1 MSKYK
6 LAVFDLAGTTVKD
19 TNTVGSCLQMALR
32 TVGVEVS
39 VDDVNAVM
47 GQPKPWAIEMLLKQY
62 QTEGDIPTLYAEFRR
77 LMVEFYQTSEEV
89 GEIEGASE
97 TFRGLK
103 EKGLL
108 IAVDTGFERDIT
120 DVLLKRM
127 QWGSLVDDSITTDEV
142 ENGRPAPDMIF
153 ELCKRHGVEAHE
165 VIKIGDTPADIAEGK
180 NAKVGLVVGVLYG
193 THSREQLEPL
203 GADLLIEDIKE
214 LLLIDL

>member
-19 TNTVGSCLQMALR
+19 TNTVGSCLQMALK
-32 TVGVEVS
+32 TVGVEAS

-62 QTEGDIPTLYAEFRR
+62 EAEGDIPTLYAEFRR

-89 GEIEGASE
+89 GEIEGASD

-120 DVLLKRM
+120 DVLLQRM
-127 QWGSLVDDSITTDEV
+127 QWGSLVDDSITSDEV
-142 ENGRPAPDMIF
+142 ESGRPAPDMIF

-180 NAKVGLVVGVLYG
+180 NAEAGLVVGVVYG
-193 THSREQLEPL
+193 THTRQQLEPL
-203 GADLLIEDIKE
+203 GADMLIEDIKE
-214 LLLIDL
+214 LLAIDL

>member
-1 MSKYK
+1 MSQYK
-6 LAVFDLAGTTVKD
+6 LAIFDLAGTTVKD
-19 TNTVGSCLQMALR
+19 TNTVGACLQAALK
-32 TVGVEVS
+32 TVGVDAT

-62 QTEGDIPTLYAEFRR
+62 EAEGDVPTLYAEFRR
-77 LMVEFYQTSEEV
+77 LMVEFYQTSKEV

-120 DVLLKRM
+120 DVLLERM
-127 QWGSLVDDSITTDEV
+127 QWGTLVDDSITTNEV

-153 ELCKRHGVEAHE
+153 ELCKRHSVEPHE

-180 NAKVGLVVGVLYG
+180 NAKAGLVVGVVYG
-193 THSREQLEPL
+193 THTRQQLESL
-203 GADLLIEDIKE
+203 GADMLIEDIKE
-214 LLLIDL
+214 LLAIDL

>member
-19 TNTVGSCLQMALR
+19 TNTVGACLQAALK
-32 TVGVEVS
+32 TVGVEAS
-39 VDDVNAVM
+39 VADVNAVM

-62 QTEGDIPTLYAEFRR
+62 EAEGDIPTLYAEFRR
-77 LMVEFYQTSEEV
+77 LMVETYQTSDQV

-97 TFRGLK
+97 TFKGLK

-120 DVLLKRM
+120 DVLLDRVG
-127 QWGSLVDDSITTDEV
+127 WNSLVDDSITTDEV

-153 ELCKRHGVEAHE
+153 ELCKRHGVEPHE
-165 VIKIGDTPADIAEGK
+165 VIKIGDTPADIGEGK
-180 NAKVGLVVGVLYG
+180 NAKAGLVVGVTYG
-193 THSREQLEPL
+193 THTREQLEPL

-214 LLLIDL
+214 LLTLEL